1 MGKHVRVVAGD
12 LVEKIARPAKVFF
25 GEILDSLWTPPVE
38 EVCFA
43 TPNQI
48 ESGR

>member
-1 MGKHVRVVAGD
+1 MVKHVRVVAGD
-12 LVEKIARPAKVFF
+12 LVEKIARPARGFL
-25 GEILDSLWTPPVE
+25 GEILDSLGAPPVE